1 LDVVKAWY
9 VTNLGID
16 LSSLEPWAKVR
27 ELRLV
32 ANSVKHG
39 EGSSAKQLREL
50 RPDLFQN
57 PAFARIRVEMG
68 ASWFDRQEPLA
79 MPLAGEDLFVTEDDL
94 RNYSAAA
101 VALFEGVVEFCEAR
115 RDDWFPL
122 NH

>member
-1 LDVVKAWY
+1 
-9 VTNLGID
+9 
-16 LSSLEPWAKVR
+16 
-27 ELRLV
+27 
-32 ANSVKHG
+32 
-39 EGSSAKQLREL
+39 
-50 RPDLFQN
+50 
-57 PAFARIRVEMG
+57 MG